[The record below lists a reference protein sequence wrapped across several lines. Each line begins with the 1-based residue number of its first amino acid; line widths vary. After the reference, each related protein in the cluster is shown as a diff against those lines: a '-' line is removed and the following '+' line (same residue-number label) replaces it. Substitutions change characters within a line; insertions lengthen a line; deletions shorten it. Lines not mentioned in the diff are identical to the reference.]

1 MSSRESIAG
10 VVLAAGLSSRFG
22 DGNKLLAT
30 VDGQPLVVHAVRTL
44 TGADLDAVAVVVDPD
59 AEIPEALSPTDV
71 TFVENPDAAAGQA
84 TSVRR
89 GVAWARRD
97 HEAVVFALGD
107 MPRVRPETVDRLV
120 DAWREGAGSAL
131 AAGYDGQRGNPVLF
145 DRQHF
150 DALATLSGDTGGRSV
165 FAAAADSAVVETG
178 DPGVRVDVDTRADL
192 DDVRDREDEDDDEH
206 ENEHD
211 REDGHDRDG
220 EHEDD

>member
-1 MSSRESIAG
+1 MSDRERVAG

-30 VDGQPLVVHAVRTL
+30 LEGEPLVVHAVRTL
-44 TGADLDAVAVVVDPD
+44 TEADLDAVAVVVDPD
-59 AEIPEALSPTDV
+59 TEVSDALTEAGLTHDDSAV
-71 TFVENPDAAAGQA
+71 TLVENPDTAAGQA

-97 HEAVVFALGD
+97 HDAVVFALGD

-120 DAWREGAGSAL
+120 GAWREGAGSAL

-150 DALATLSGDTGGRSV
+150 DALAALSGDTGGRSV
-165 FAAAADSAVVETG
+165 FAAATDSAVVETD
-178 DPGVRVDVDTRADL
+178 DPGVRLDVDTQGDL
-192 DDVRDREDEDDDEH
+192 DDVRESD
-206 ENEHD
+206 
-211 REDGHDRDG
+211 
-220 EHEDD
+220 

>member
-1 MSSRESIAG
+1 MSDRESVAG
-10 VVLAAGLSSRFG
+10 IVLAAGLSSRFG

-30 VDGQPLVVHAVRTL
+30 VDGEPLVVHAVRTL

-59 AEIPEALSPTDV
+59 TDIPEALAETDLTRGNSDV
-71 TFVENPDAAAGQA
+71 TLVENPDAAAGQA

-97 HEAVVFALGD
+97 HDAVVFALGD
-107 MPRVRPETVDRLV
+107 MPRVRPETVGRLV
-120 DAWREGAGSAL
+120 DAWREDEGSAL

-150 DALATLSGDTGGRSV
+150 DALAALSGDTGGRSV

-178 DPGVRVDVDTRADL
+178 DPGVRIDVDTPADL
-192 DDVRDREDEDDDEH
+192 DEVRDHEDDDEH
-206 ENEHD
+206 E
-211 REDGHDRDG
+211 
-220 EHEDD
+220 DD

>member
-1 MSSRESIAG
+1 MSDRESVAG
-10 VVLAAGLSSRFG
+10 IVLAAGLSSRFG

-30 VDGQPLVVHAVRTL
+30 VDGEPLVVHAVRTL

-59 AEIPEALSPTDV
+59 TDIPEALAETDLTRGNSDV
-71 TFVENPDAAAGQA
+71 TLVENPDAAAGQA

-97 HEAVVFALGD
+97 HDAVVFALGD
-107 MPRVRPETVDRLV
+107 MPRVRPETVGRLV
-120 DAWREGAGSAL
+120 DAWREDEGSAL

-150 DALATLSGDTGGRSV
+150 DALAALSGDTGGRSV

-178 DPGVRVDVDTRADL
+178 DPGVRIDVDTRADL
-192 DDVRDREDEDDDEH
+192 DEVRENEAVRGHDDEH
-206 ENEHD
+206 E
-211 REDGHDRDG
+211 
-220 EHEDD
+220 DD

>member
-1 MSSRESIAG
+1 VSDRESVAG
-10 VVLAAGLSSRFG
+10 IVLAAGLSSRFG

-30 VDGQPLVVHAVRTL
+30 VDGEPLVVHAVRTL

-59 AEIPEALSPTDV
+59 TDIPEALAETDLTRGNSDV
-71 TFVENPDAAAGQA
+71 TLVENPDAAAGQA

-97 HEAVVFALGD
+97 HDAVVFALGD
-107 MPRVRPETVDRLV
+107 MPRVRPETVGRLV
-120 DAWREGAGSAL
+120 DAWREDEGSAL

-150 DALATLSGDTGGRSV
+150 DALAALSGDTGGRSV

-178 DPGVRVDVDTRADL
+178 DPGVRIDVDTPADL
-192 DDVRDREDEDDDEH
+192 DEVRDHEDDDEH
-206 ENEHD
+206 E
-211 REDGHDRDG
+211 
-220 EHEDD
+220 DD

>member
-1 MSSRESIAG
+1 VSDRESVAG
-10 VVLAAGLSSRFG
+10 IVLAAGLSSRFG

-30 VDGQPLVVHAVRTL
+30 VDGEPLVVHAVRTL

-59 AEIPEALSPTDV
+59 TDIPEALAETDLTRGNSDV
-71 TFVENPDAAAGQA
+71 TLVENPDAAAGQA

-97 HEAVVFALGD
+97 HDAVVFALGD
-107 MPRVRPETVDRLV
+107 MPRVRPETVGRLV
-120 DAWREGAGSAL
+120 DAWREDEGSAL

-150 DALATLSGDTGGRSV
+150 DALAALSGDTGGRSV

-178 DPGVRVDVDTRADL
+178 DPGVRIDVDTRADL
-192 DDVRDREDEDDDEH
+192 DEVRENEAVRGHDDEH
-206 ENEHD
+206 E
-211 REDGHDRDG
+211 
-220 EHEDD
+220 DD